1 MTPFTHLI
9 QKDQPFSWG
18 VEVENAFQSLKAS
31 FTIAPLLIHVNP
43 SKPFVLEMDIFYFAL
58 GAILSQP
65 KEDNFFHLVG
75 FDFHKNSVA
84 KDQATWLT
92 NIQAQLVSNLE
103 KAQRRYKKNV
113 DKHRK
118 N

>member
-1 MTPFTHLI
+1 MDVFDFT
-9 QKDQPFSWG
+9 
-18 VEVENAFQSLKAS
+18 
-31 FTIAPLLIHVNP
+31 
-43 SKPFVLEMDIFYFAL
+43 L

-75 FDFHKNSVA
+75 FHFHKNSVT
-84 KDQATWLT
+84 KDQAMWLT

-103 KAQRRYKKNV
+103 KTQRRYKKNV